1 MCLPAPSGDRWLMV
15 DVYFPKRMTVKRDSA
30 SFCSSFAL
38 VLVSYLSVLVTIS
51 GKEHLDEQ
59 IAFDVAGS
67 QQPISFSSNDE
78 STGYVVYCPCM
89 GRFGNQADQFL
100 GSLSFAKGL
109 NRTLVLPPWIVYPSY
124 KIGGSERVPFDEW
137 FLVKPL
143 EAYHNVITMEKF
155 MKDIAPSVWPPG
167 QRIGFCYSFTGH
179 KCRMKE
185 GNPFGPFWDHFNI
198 NFDDYREHTG
208 MLWDTE
214 SEHNRQAWLERFPA
228 SEYPVIALMGAP
240 GEFPVREHNWWLQKF
255 VHWSKKIK
263 KKAKE
268 FIKSVLNNEP
278 FVGIHLRNGVDFERA
293 CEHVKD
299 PRQTSFFASPQC
311 IREGSKK
318 LTYEMC
324 FPPKKEILKKVKKVV
339 KKIRAKRVF
348 VATDHDPMLKDLSQA
363 LKSLKVSVHKRNPS
377 DEISDPI
384 VDLAILTMS
393 DHFIG
398 NCVSSFTAFVTRYR
412 AVENKPT
419 SFWAFDE

>member
-1 MCLPAPSGDRWLMV
+1 MV
-15 DVYFPKRMTVKRDSA
+15 NVYFLKRMNVKRDSA

-51 GKEHLDEQ
+51 GKENLDEQ

-67 QQPISFSSNDE
+67 QQPISFSSNDQ
-78 STGYVVYCPCM
+78 STGYIVYCPCM

-155 MKDIAPSVWPPG
+155 MKDIAPSFWPPG

-214 SEHNRQAWLERFPA
+214 SEHSRQAWLERFPA

-240 GEFPVREHNWWLQKF
+240 GEFPVRGQNWWLQKF

-299 PRQTSFFASPQC
+299 PRQTSLFASTQC

-324 FPPKKEILKKVKKVV
+324 FPPKKEILKRVKKVV
-339 KKIRAKRVF
+339 KKIKAKRVF

>member
-1 MCLPAPSGDRWLMV
+1 MV
-15 DVYFPKRMTVKRDSA
+15 NVYSLKRMNVKRDSA

-51 GKEHLDEQ
+51 GKENLDEQ

-67 QQPISFSSNDE
+67 QQPISFSSNDQ
-78 STGYVVYCPCM
+78 STGYIVYCPCM

-208 MLWDTE
+208 MLWDMKTE
-214 SEHNRQAWLERFPA
+214 HSRQAWLERFPA

-278 FVGIHLRNGVDFERA
+278 FVGIHLRNGIDFERA

-318 LTYEMC
+318 LTHEMC

-339 KKIRAKRVF
+339 KKIKAKRVF

-412 AVENKPT
+412 AIENKPT